1 MDLYDHYRG
10 QATAHKRNR
19 DIQQFNT
26 QLDVI
31 GRQQAQAA
39 RAAAA
44 SKSQQA
50 EALGIQKE
58 TKDSIVGAF
67 AVKGGIQD
75 MAKALKGGGKGAVA
89 DAAKSALE
97 AAGKGGA
104 KSVAEAGAKATD
116 NLLGEGASDRLA
128 KGAEKSGLTK
138 RANAKFAKF
147 AATKTGAKLGAATE
161 AAMGHTG
168 ALVNIGM
175 GAYDVAE
182 DFKGGHFQLA
192 GDNDAEKTANAL
204 QIGAGVAD
212 AIGFVFPPAFV
223 VGAALGVASQAADVI
238 GSGQEAEKEE
248 GDIKRDEKA
257 EEAKIK
263 SDTQA
268 SKIQVAQSVVDTTTA
283 LASA

>member
-10 QATAHKRNR
+10 QASAHKRNR

-44 SKSQQA
+44 SKEQQA

-58 TKDSIVGAF
+58 TKDAIVGAF

-75 MAKALKGGGKGAVA
+75 ISKALKGGGKGAIADVA
-89 DAAKSALE
+89 KDALE
-97 AAGKGGA
+97 SAKGA
-104 KSVAEAGAKATD
+104 KSVAEAGSKATD
-116 NLLGEGASDRLA
+116 KLLGKGASEKLA

-138 RANAKFAKF
+138 KASEKFGKF

-161 AAMGHTG
+161 AAMSHTG

-182 DFKGGHFQLA
+182 DFKGGHFQLK

-238 GSGQEAEKEE
+238 GSGQEAAKEE
-248 GDIKRDEKA
+248 GDIKRDEKE

-263 SDTQA
+263 ADTQA
-268 SKIQVAQSVVDTTTA
+268 EKIQVAQSVVDTTTA

>member
-19 DIQQFNT
+19 EIQQFNT

-44 SKSQQA
+44 SKEQQA

-58 TKDSIVGAF
+58 TKDAIVGAF

-75 MAKALKGGGKGAVA
+75 MAKALKGGGKGTIADVA
-89 DAAKSALE
+89 KDALE
-97 AAGKGGA
+97 SAKGA

-138 RANAKFAKF
+138 RASEKFGKF
-147 AATKTGAKLGAATE
+147 AATETGKKIGKATE

-192 GDNDAEKTANAL
+192 GANDAEKTANAL
-204 QIGAGVAD
+204 QIGSGVAD

-238 GSGQEAEKEE
+238 GSGQEAAKKE

-263 SDTQA
+263 ADTQA
-268 SKIQVAQSVVDTTTA
+268 SKIQVDQSVVDTTTA